1 MSKRRARAW
10 PSLTQVPPSSSRAA
24 WARSARGAAPREKS
38 QGTRKCF
45 HAARKT
51 CQARRTTPRFP
62 AADSGIGRNRSSEHD
77 GADGVVEADAAAK
90 GGSRA
95 LEVDPTR
102 VEAAEELHPGR
113 DRCRAEPGA
122 SQHLRPLLLRL
133 RDGGHGPAERPGEGR
148 GGVGGRTGPG

>member
-24 WARSARGAAPREKS
+24 WARSARGGAPREKS

-51 CQARRTTPRFP
+51 CHARRRTPRFP
-62 AADSGIGRNRSSEHD
+62 AAASGIGRSWFPAHE
-77 GADGVVEADAAAK
+77 GADGVVQADAAAK
-90 GGSRA
+90 GGSSV

-102 VEAAEELHPGR
+102 VEAAEELH
-113 DRCRAEPGA
+113 
-122 SQHLRPLLLRL
+122 
-133 RDGGHGPAERPGEGR
+133 
-148 GGVGGRTGPG
+148 